1 MKICKKIKTAVMA
14 LCLVIGMCAVSTPQT
29 VHAEY
34 GDNAYAFMTQLQSNY
49 PYRQVNSSNG
59 MLSGAEEWLKA
70 QIVTMGYEY
79 MVQPFTKTSS
89 DGVTPCYG
97 ENLIFSKQGT
107 SDRVIVIGAH
117 YDCVEQTF
125 GTDDNASGVGVLLEL
140 ASIYSTKESPYTIRF
155 ILFSAEEPGCLGSQY
170 YVENLSQEERDRIA
184 CMINIDTIAAGDNM
198 YLYGGTVDGDGNIV
212 QDWAVYQAQSA
223 ADLLGLNM
231 SFHPDVNDSFPTP
244 TKATASDQMAF
255 ANAGIPYIY
264 CEASNWNGE
273 PYTNFYETSN
283 SAVVGGTVMHN
294 AEYDNLT
301 FIENTFGTRA
311 YDHLQAYT
319 KLIDY
324 LLENMEEG
332 EYTAGYTFEDTNTK
346 ATTTDSVYFREKPTQ
361 YSQAIELLDAGT
373 EVTVTGYH
381 ASWCRVEVDGQ
392 EGYIK
397 TDYLTMDENA
407 ENGSEE
413 AVSEDS
419 SEEASSE
426 NESEAASDVELETGT
441 EEEAPSEAV
450 SENESE
456 KATAK
461 NESSKNEISSADAN
475 SSENAAASN
484 SGSSSQSVSGSQ
496 SDSTDVVTKVMNQ
509 LKSDPSTLRIVL
521 IAIIVII
528 GIWLC
533 VFIALRRKKN
543 AQEEDVSDGSIATVK
558 KVEQAEDSFEEEVTK
573 EKAQKEAAMERAV
586 SKKPVREKKAPSKE
600 ISDSDGFESS
610 ASKSNDSDT
619 GFANP
624 NKNKGEEKQ

>member
-1 MKICKKIKTAVMA
+1 MKICKRIKATVLA
-14 LCLVIGMCAVSTPQT
+14 LCLVIGMCAVSFPQT

-34 GDNAYAFMTQLQSNY
+34 GDNAYAFMKQLQSNY

-70 QIVTMGYEY
+70 QIATMGYEY
-79 MVQPFTKTSS
+79 MAQPFTMTSA

-97 ENLIFSKQGT
+97 ENLIFSKQGA
-107 SDRVIVIGAH
+107 SDRVIVVGAH

-170 YVENLSQEERDRIA
+170 YVDNLSQEERDRIA

-198 YLYGGTVDGDGNIV
+198 YLYGGTVDDSGSIV

-223 ADLLGLNM
+223 ADLLGIDM

-244 TKATASDQMAF
+244 TKATASDQMPF
-255 ANAGIPYIY
+255 ANVGIPYIY

-273 PYTNFYETSN
+273 PYTNFYQTSN
-283 SAVVGGTVMHN
+283 SAVDGGTIMHK

-311 YDHLQAYT
+311 YEHLQAYA
-319 KLIDY
+319 KLLDY
-324 LLENMEEG
+324 LLENMKEG
-332 EYTAGYTFEDTNTK
+332 EYATGYTFEDTNTK
-346 ATTTDSVYFREKPTQ
+346 ATTTSSVYLRERPTQ
-361 YSQAIELLDAGT
+361 YSPSVTLLDADT

-397 TDYLTMDENA
+397 TDYLTMEDEIASKEDESSEEESENA
-407 ENGSEE
+407 SEEASKEAESSMSEESSSEAAENESEE
-413 AVSEDS
+413 AVSESES
-419 SEEASSE
+419 SESESFKNEASK
-426 NESEAASDVELETGT
+426 NETVSEAAS
-441 EEEAPSEAV
+441 
-450 SENESE
+450 SE
-456 KATAK
+456 KETDGAL
-461 NESSKNEISSADAN
+461 SQSA
-475 SSENAAASN
+475 
-484 SGSSSQSVSGSQ
+484 SSQNASAPEADSQ
-496 SDSTDVVTKVMNQ
+496 NTVEKIIDQ
-509 LKSDPSTLRIVL
+509 LKNDPYTLRIVL
-521 IAIIVII
+521 IAAIIII

-543 AQEEDVSDGSIATVK
+543 AQK
-558 KVEQAEDSFEEEVTK
+558 NEDSNGASNSSEETL
-573 EKAQKEAAMERAV
+573 
-586 SKKPVREKKAPSKE
+586 KKAKRADM
-600 ISDSDGFESS
+600 SDS
-610 ASKSNDSDT
+610 KDSDN
-619 GFANP
+619 GFADP
-624 NKNKGEEKQ
+624 DKNRDEK

>member
-1 MKICKKIKTAVMA
+1 
-14 LCLVIGMCAVSTPQT
+14 MCAVSFPQT

-34 GDNAYAFMTQLQSNY
+34 GDNAYAFMKQLQSNY

-70 QIVTMGYEY
+70 QIATMGYEY
-79 MVQPFTKTSS
+79 MAQPFTMTSA

-97 ENLIFSKQGT
+97 ENLIFSKQGA
-107 SDRVIVIGAH
+107 SDRVIVVGAH

-170 YVENLSQEERDRIA
+170 YVDNLSQEERDRIA

-198 YLYGGTVDGDGNIV
+198 YLYGGTVDDSGSIV

-223 ADLLGLNM
+223 ADLLGIDM

-244 TKATASDQMAF
+244 TKATASDQMPF
-255 ANAGIPYIY
+255 ANVGIPYIY

-273 PYTNFYETSN
+273 PYTNFYQTSN
-283 SAVVGGTVMHN
+283 SAVDGGTIMHK

-311 YDHLQAYT
+311 YEHLQAYA
-319 KLIDY
+319 KLLDY
-324 LLENMEEG
+324 LLENMKEG
-332 EYTAGYTFEDTNTK
+332 EYATGYTFEDTNTK
-346 ATTTDSVYFREKPTQ
+346 ATTTSSVYLRERPTQ
-361 YSQAIELLDAGT
+361 YSPSVTLLDADT

-397 TDYLTMDENA
+397 TDYLTMEDEIASKEDESSEEESENA
-407 ENGSEE
+407 SEEASKEAESSMSDESSSEAAENESEE
-413 AVSEDS
+413 AVSES
-419 SEEASSE
+419 ESSESESFKNEASKNETVSEEASSE
-426 NESEAASDVELETGT
+426 KETDG
-441 EEEAPSEAV
+441 ALSQ
-450 SENESE
+450 
-456 KATAK
+456 
-461 NESSKNEISSADAN
+461 SA
-475 SSENAAASN
+475 
-484 SGSSSQSVSGSQ
+484 SSQNASAPEADSQ
-496 SDSTDVVTKVMNQ
+496 NTVEKIIDQ
-509 LKSDPSTLRIVL
+509 LKNDPYTLRIVL
-521 IAIIVII
+521 IAAIIII

-543 AQEEDVSDGSIATVK
+543 AQK
-558 KVEQAEDSFEEEVTK
+558 NEDSNGTSNSSEETL
-573 EKAQKEAAMERAV
+573 
-586 SKKPVREKKAPSKE
+586 KKAKRADM
-600 ISDSDGFESS
+600 SDS
-610 ASKSNDSDT
+610 KDSDN
-619 GFANP
+619 GFADP
-624 NKNKGEEKQ
+624 DKNKDEK

>member
-1 MKICKKIKTAVMA
+1 MKICKKIKAAVMA
-14 LCLVIGMCAVSTPQT
+14 LCLVIGMCAGSLPQT

-59 MLSGAEEWLKA
+59 MLAGAEEWLKA

-79 MVQPFTKTSS
+79 MAQPFTMISA
-89 DGVTPCYG
+89 DGITPCYG
-97 ENLIFSKQGT
+97 ENLIFSKQGA

-140 ASIYSTKESPYTIRF
+140 ASIYSTKESPYTLRF
-155 ILFSAEEPGCLGSQY
+155 ILFSAEEPGCLGSRY
-170 YVENLSQEERDRIA
+170 YVDNLSQEERDRIA
-184 CMINIDTIAAGDNM
+184 CMINIDTLAAGDNM
-198 YLYGGTVDGDGNIV
+198 YLYGGNVDESGSIV

-223 ADLLGLNM
+223 AELLGLDM

-255 ANAGIPYIY
+255 AQAGIPYIY

-283 SAVVGGTVMHN
+283 PAVVGGTVMHN
-294 AEYDNLT
+294 PDYDNLT

-311 YDHLQAYT
+311 YEHLQAYA
-319 KLIDY
+319 KLLDY
-324 LLENMEEG
+324 LLENMKEG
-332 EYTAGYTFEDTNTK
+332 EYTTGYDFEDTDTK
-346 ATTTDSVYFREKPTQ
+346 ATTTDSVYLRERPTQ
-361 YSQAIELLDAGT
+361 YSPSITLLDANT

-381 ASWCRVEVDGQ
+381 TSWCRVEVDGQ

-397 TDYLTMDENA
+397 TDYLTMDANA

-413 AVSEDS
+413 ESSEAM
-419 SEEASSE
+419 SEEALSE
-426 NESEAASDVELETGT
+426 NESEAVSEAESENGFEVESETGT
-441 EEEAPSEAV
+441 AEDLSSEAV
-450 SENESE
+450 SETESVEAATENE
-456 KATAK
+456 A
-461 NESSKNEISSADAN
+461 SKNEASSADAN
-475 SSENAAASN
+475 ASEKETAAASN
-484 SGSSSQSVSGSQ
+484 SDASNASASSQSVSGSQ
-496 SDSTDVVTKVMNQ
+496 SDSTNVVTKVMDQ
-509 LKSDPSTLRIVL
+509 LKNDPSTLRIVL
-521 IAIIVII
+521 IAVIVII

-543 AQEEDVSDGSIATVK
+543 AQEETDEVAKSKPTQSTTVQKTQQPSNGSTATAK
-558 KVEQAEDSFEEEVTK
+558 NVEQVKDLFDENA
-573 EKAQKEAAMERAV
+573 
-586 SKKPVREKKAPSKE
+586 
-600 ISDSDGFESS
+600 SDAKTSDH
-610 ASKSNDSDT
+610 

-624 NKNKGEEKQ
+624 NKKEEE

>member
-1 MKICKKIKTAVMA
+1 MKICKRIKATVLA
-14 LCLVIGMCAVSTPQT
+14 LCLVIGMCAVSFPQT

-34 GDNAYAFMTQLQSNY
+34 GDNAYAFMKQLQSNY

-70 QIVTMGYEY
+70 QIATMGYEY
-79 MVQPFTKTSS
+79 MAQPFTMTSA

-97 ENLIFSKQGT
+97 ENLIFSKQGA
-107 SDRVIVIGAH
+107 SDRVIVVGAH

-170 YVENLSQEERDRIA
+170 YVDNISQEERDRIA

-198 YLYGGTVDGDGNIV
+198 YLYGGTVDDSGSIV

-223 ADLLGLNM
+223 ADLLGIDM

-244 TKATASDQMAF
+244 TKATASDQMPF
-255 ANAGIPYIY
+255 ANVGIPYIY

-273 PYTNFYETSN
+273 PYTNFYQTSN
-283 SAVVGGTVMHN
+283 SAVDGGTIMHK

-311 YDHLQAYT
+311 YEHLQAYA
-319 KLIDY
+319 KLLDY
-324 LLENMEEG
+324 LLENMKEG
-332 EYTAGYTFEDTNTK
+332 EYATGYTFEDTNTK
-346 ATTTDSVYFREKPTQ
+346 ATTTSSVYLRERPTQ
-361 YSQAIELLDAGT
+361 YSPSVTLLDADT

-397 TDYLTMDENA
+397 TDYLTMEDEIASKEDESSEEESENA
-407 ENGSEE
+407 SEEASKEAESSMSEESSSEAAENESEE
-413 AVSEDS
+413 AVSESES
-419 SEEASSE
+419 SESESFKNEASK
-426 NESEAASDVELETGT
+426 NETVSEAAS
-441 EEEAPSEAV
+441 
-450 SENESE
+450 SE
-456 KATAK
+456 KETDGAL
-461 NESSKNEISSADAN
+461 SQSA
-475 SSENAAASN
+475 
-484 SGSSSQSVSGSQ
+484 SSQNASAPEADSQ
-496 SDSTDVVTKVMNQ
+496 NTVEKIIDQ
-509 LKSDPSTLRIVL
+509 LKNDPYTLRIVL
-521 IAIIVII
+521 IAAIIII

-543 AQEEDVSDGSIATVK
+543 AQK
-558 KVEQAEDSFEEEVTK
+558 NEDSNGASNSSEETL
-573 EKAQKEAAMERAV
+573 
-586 SKKPVREKKAPSKE
+586 KKAKRADM
-600 ISDSDGFESS
+600 SDS
-610 ASKSNDSDT
+610 KDSDN
-619 GFANP
+619 GFADP
-624 NKNKGEEKQ
+624 DKNKDEK

>member
-1 MKICKKIKTAVMA
+1 MKICKRIKATVLA
-14 LCLVIGMCAVSTPQT
+14 LCLVIGMCAVSFPQT

-34 GDNAYAFMTQLQSNY
+34 GDNAYAFMKQLQSNY

-70 QIVTMGYEY
+70 QIATMGYEY
-79 MVQPFTKTSS
+79 MAQTFTMTSA

-97 ENLIFSKQGT
+97 ENLIFSKQGA
-107 SDRVIVIGAH
+107 SDRVIVVGAH

-170 YVENLSQEERDRIA
+170 YVDNLSQEERDRIA

-198 YLYGGTVDGDGNIV
+198 YLYGGTVDDSGNIV

-223 ADLLGLNM
+223 ADLLGIDM

-244 TKATASDQMAF
+244 TKATASDQMPF
-255 ANAGIPYIY
+255 ANVGIPYIY

-273 PYTNFYETSN
+273 PYTNFYQTSN
-283 SAVVGGTVMHN
+283 SAVNGGTIMHK

-311 YDHLQAYT
+311 YEHLQAYA
-319 KLIDY
+319 KLLDY
-324 LLENMEEG
+324 LLENMKEG
-332 EYTAGYTFEDTNTK
+332 EYATGYTFEDTNTK
-346 ATTTDSVYFREKPTQ
+346 ATTTSSVYLRERPTQ
-361 YSQAIELLDAGT
+361 YSPSVTLLDADT

-397 TDYLTMDENA
+397 TDYLTMEDEIASKEDESSEEESENA
-407 ENGSEE
+407 SEEASKEAESSMSEESSSEAAENESEE
-413 AVSEDS
+413 AVSESES
-419 SEEASSE
+419 SESESFKNEASK
-426 NESEAASDVELETGT
+426 NETVSEAAS
-441 EEEAPSEAV
+441 
-450 SENESE
+450 SE
-456 KATAK
+456 KETDGAL
-461 NESSKNEISSADAN
+461 SQSA
-475 SSENAAASN
+475 
-484 SGSSSQSVSGSQ
+484 SSQNASAPEADSQ
-496 SDSTDVVTKVMNQ
+496 NTVEKIIDQ
-509 LKSDPSTLRIVL
+509 LKNDPYTLRIVL
-521 IAIIVII
+521 IAAIIII

-543 AQEEDVSDGSIATVK
+543 AQK
-558 KVEQAEDSFEEEVTK
+558 NEDSNGASNSSEETL
-573 EKAQKEAAMERAV
+573 
-586 SKKPVREKKAPSKE
+586 KKAKRADM
-600 ISDSDGFESS
+600 SDS
-610 ASKSNDSDT
+610 KDSDN
-619 GFANP
+619 GFADP
-624 NKNKGEEKQ
+624 DKNKDEK

>member
-1 MKICKKIKTAVMA
+1 MKICKRIKATVLA
-14 LCLVIGMCAVSTPQT
+14 LCLVIGMCAVSFPQT

-34 GDNAYAFMTQLQSNY
+34 GDNAYAFMKQLQSNY

-70 QIVTMGYEY
+70 QIATMGYEY
-79 MVQPFTKTSS
+79 MAQPFTMTSA

-97 ENLIFSKQGT
+97 ENLIFSKQGA
-107 SDRVIVIGAH
+107 SDRVIVVGAH

-170 YVENLSQEERDRIA
+170 YVDNLSQEERDRIA

-198 YLYGGTVDGDGNIV
+198 YLYGGTVDDSGNIV

-223 ADLLGLNM
+223 ADLLGIDM

-244 TKATASDQMAF
+244 TKATASDQMPF
-255 ANAGIPYIY
+255 ANVGIPYIY

-273 PYTNFYETSN
+273 PYTNFYQTSN
-283 SAVVGGTVMHN
+283 SAVDGGTIMHK

-311 YDHLQAYT
+311 YEHLQAYA
-319 KLIDY
+319 KLLDY
-324 LLENMEEG
+324 LLENMKEG
-332 EYTAGYTFEDTNTK
+332 EYATGYTFEDTNTK
-346 ATTTDSVYFREKPTQ
+346 ATTTSSVYLRERPTQ
-361 YSQAIELLDAGT
+361 YSPSVTLLDADT

-397 TDYLTMDENA
+397 TDYLTMEDEIASKEDESSEEESENA
-407 ENGSEE
+407 
-413 AVSEDS
+413 
-419 SEEASSE
+419 SEEASKEAESSMSEESSSEAAE
-426 NESEAASDVELETGT
+426 NESEG
-441 EEEAPSEAV
+441 AV
-450 SENESE
+450 SESESSESE
-456 KATAK
+456 SFK
-461 NESSKNEISSADAN
+461 NEASKNETVSEAA
-475 SSENAAASN
+475 SSEKETDGALSQSA
-484 SGSSSQSVSGSQ
+484 SSQNASAPEADSQ
-496 SDSTDVVTKVMNQ
+496 NTVEKIIDQ
-509 LKSDPSTLRIVL
+509 LKNDPYTLRIVL
-521 IAIIVII
+521 IAAIIII

-543 AQEEDVSDGSIATVK
+543 AQK
-558 KVEQAEDSFEEEVTK
+558 NEDSNGASNSSEETL
-573 EKAQKEAAMERAV
+573 
-586 SKKPVREKKAPSKE
+586 KKAKRADM
-600 ISDSDGFESS
+600 SDS
-610 ASKSNDSDT
+610 KDSDN
-619 GFANP
+619 GFADP
-624 NKNKGEEKQ
+624 DKNKDEK

>member
-1 MKICKKIKTAVMA
+1 MKICKRIKATVLA
-14 LCLVIGMCAVSTPQT
+14 LCLVIGMCAVSFPQT

-34 GDNAYAFMTQLQSNY
+34 GDNAYAFMKQLQSNY

-70 QIVTMGYEY
+70 QIATMGYEY
-79 MVQPFTKTSS
+79 MAQPFTMTSA

-97 ENLIFSKQGT
+97 ENLICSKQGA
-107 SDRVIVIGAH
+107 SDRVIVVGAH

-170 YVENLSQEERDRIA
+170 YVDNLSQEERDRIA

-198 YLYGGTVDGDGNIV
+198 YLYGGTVDDSGSIV

-223 ADLLGLNM
+223 ADLLGLDM

-244 TKATASDQMAF
+244 TKATASDQMPF
-255 ANAGIPYIY
+255 ANVGIPYIY

-273 PYTNFYETSN
+273 PYTNFYQTSN
-283 SAVVGGTVMHN
+283 SAVDGGTIMHK

-311 YDHLQAYT
+311 YEHLQAYA
-319 KLIDY
+319 KLLDY
-324 LLENMEEG
+324 LLENMKEG
-332 EYTAGYTFEDTNTK
+332 EYATGYTFEDTNTK
-346 ATTTDSVYFREKPTQ
+346 ATTTSSVYLRERPTQ
-361 YSQAIELLDAGT
+361 YSPSVTLLDADT

-397 TDYLTMDENA
+397 TDYLTMEDEIASKEDESSEEESENA
-407 ENGSEE
+407 SEEASKEAESSMSEESSSEAAENESEE
-413 AVSEDS
+413 AVSESES
-419 SEEASSE
+419 SESESFKNEASK
-426 NESEAASDVELETGT
+426 NETVSEAAS
-441 EEEAPSEAV
+441 
-450 SENESE
+450 SE
-456 KATAK
+456 KETDGAL
-461 NESSKNEISSADAN
+461 SQSA
-475 SSENAAASN
+475 
-484 SGSSSQSVSGSQ
+484 SSQNASAPEADSQ
-496 SDSTDVVTKVMNQ
+496 NTVEKIIDQ
-509 LKSDPSTLRIVL
+509 LKNDPYTLRIVL
-521 IAIIVII
+521 IAAIIII

-543 AQEEDVSDGSIATVK
+543 AQK
-558 KVEQAEDSFEEEVTK
+558 NEDSNGASNSSEETL
-573 EKAQKEAAMERAV
+573 
-586 SKKPVREKKAPSKE
+586 KKAKRADM
-600 ISDSDGFESS
+600 SDS
-610 ASKSNDSDT
+610 KDSDN
-619 GFANP
+619 GFADP
-624 NKNKGEEKQ
+624 DKNKDEK

>member
-1 MKICKKIKTAVMA
+1 MKICKRIKATVLA
-14 LCLVIGMCAVSTPQT
+14 LCLVIGMCAVSFPQT

-34 GDNAYAFMTQLQSNY
+34 GDNAYAFMKQLQSNY

-70 QIVTMGYEY
+70 QIATMGYEY
-79 MVQPFTKTSS
+79 MAQPFTMTSA

-97 ENLIFSKQGT
+97 ENLIFSKQGA
-107 SDRVIVIGAH
+107 SDRVIVVGAH

-170 YVENLSQEERDRIA
+170 YVDNLSQEERDRIA

-198 YLYGGTVDGDGNIV
+198 YLYGGTVDDSGSIV

-223 ADLLGLNM
+223 ADLLGIDM

-244 TKATASDQMAF
+244 TKATASDQMPF
-255 ANAGIPYIY
+255 ANVGIPYIY

-273 PYTNFYETSN
+273 PYTNFYQTSN
-283 SAVVGGTVMHN
+283 SAVDGGTIMHK

-311 YDHLQAYT
+311 YEHLQAYA
-319 KLIDY
+319 KLLDY
-324 LLENMEEG
+324 LLENMKEG
-332 EYTAGYTFEDTNTK
+332 EYATGYTFEDTNTK
-346 ATTTDSVYFREKPTQ
+346 ATTTSSVYLRERPTQ
-361 YSQAIELLDAGT
+361 YSPSVTLLDADT

-397 TDYLTMDENA
+397 TDYLTMEDEIASKEDESSEEESENA
-407 ENGSEE
+407 SEEASKEAESSMSEESSSEAAENESEE
-413 AVSEDS
+413 AVSESES
-419 SEEASSE
+419 SESESFKNEASK
-426 NESEAASDVELETGT
+426 NETVSEAAS
-441 EEEAPSEAV
+441 
-450 SENESE
+450 SE
-456 KATAK
+456 KETDGAL
-461 NESSKNEISSADAN
+461 SQSA
-475 SSENAAASN
+475 
-484 SGSSSQSVSGSQ
+484 SSQNASAPEADSQ
-496 SDSTDVVTKVMNQ
+496 NTVEKIIDQ
-509 LKSDPSTLRIVL
+509 LKNDPYTLRIVL
-521 IAIIVII
+521 IAAIVII

-543 AQEEDVSDGSIATVK
+543 AQK
-558 KVEQAEDSFEEEVTK
+558 NEDSNGASNSSEETL
-573 EKAQKEAAMERAV
+573 
-586 SKKPVREKKAPSKE
+586 KKAKRADM
-600 ISDSDGFESS
+600 SDS
-610 ASKSNDSDT
+610 KDSDN
-619 GFANP
+619 GFADP
-624 NKNKGEEKQ
+624 DKNKDEK

>member
-1 MKICKKIKTAVMA
+1 MKICKRIKATVLS
-14 LCLVIGMCAVSTPQT
+14 LCLIIGMCAASLPQT
-29 VHAEY
+29 VRAEY
-34 GDNAYAFMTQLQSNY
+34 GDNAYSFMKQLQSNY

-79 MVQPFTKTSS
+79 MAQPFTMTSA

-97 ENLIFSKQGT
+97 ENLIFSKQGA
-107 SDRVIVIGAH
+107 SDRVIVVGAH

-170 YVENLSQEERDRIA
+170 YVDNLSQEERDRIA

-198 YLYGGTVDGDGNIV
+198 YLYGGTVDDSGSIV

-223 ADLLGLNM
+223 ADLLGIDM

-244 TKATASDQMAF
+244 TKATASDQMPF
-255 ANAGIPYIY
+255 ANVGIPYIY

-273 PYTNFYETSN
+273 PYTNFYQTSN
-283 SAVVGGTVMHN
+283 SAVDGGTIMHK

-311 YDHLQAYT
+311 YEHLQAYA
-319 KLIDY
+319 KLLDY
-324 LLENMEEG
+324 LLENMKEG
-332 EYTAGYTFEDTNTK
+332 EYATGYTFEDTNTK
-346 ATTTDSVYFREKPTQ
+346 ATTTSSVYLRERPTQ
-361 YSQAIELLDAGT
+361 YSPSVTLLDADT

-397 TDYLTMDENA
+397 TDYLTMEDEIASKEDESSEEESENA
-407 ENGSEE
+407 SEEASKEAESSMSEESSSEAAENESEE
-413 AVSEDS
+413 AVSESES
-419 SEEASSE
+419 SESESFKNEASK
-426 NESEAASDVELETGT
+426 NETVSEAAS
-441 EEEAPSEAV
+441 
-450 SENESE
+450 SE
-456 KATAK
+456 KETDGAL
-461 NESSKNEISSADAN
+461 SQSA
-475 SSENAAASN
+475 
-484 SGSSSQSVSGSQ
+484 SSQNASAPEADSQ
-496 SDSTDVVTKVMNQ
+496 NTVEKIIDQ
-509 LKSDPSTLRIVL
+509 LKNDPYTLRIVL
-521 IAIIVII
+521 IAAIIII

-543 AQEEDVSDGSIATVK
+543 AQK
-558 KVEQAEDSFEEEVTK
+558 NEDSNGASNSSEETL
-573 EKAQKEAAMERAV
+573 
-586 SKKPVREKKAPSKE
+586 KKAKRADM
-600 ISDSDGFESS
+600 SDS
-610 ASKSNDSDT
+610 KDSDN
-619 GFANP
+619 GFADP
-624 NKNKGEEKQ
+624 DKNKDEK

>member
-1 MKICKKIKTAVMA
+1 MKICKRIKATVLA
-14 LCLVIGMCAVSTPQT
+14 LCLVIGMCAVSFPQT

-34 GDNAYAFMTQLQSNY
+34 GDNAYAFMKQLQSNY

-70 QIVTMGYEY
+70 QIATMGYEY
-79 MVQPFTKTSS
+79 MAQPFTMTSA

-97 ENLIFSKQGT
+97 ENLIFSKQGA
-107 SDRVIVIGAH
+107 SDRVIVVGAH

-170 YVENLSQEERDRIA
+170 YVDNLSQEERDRIA

-198 YLYGGTVDGDGNIV
+198 YLYGGTVDDSGSIV

-223 ADLLGLNM
+223 ADLLGIDM

-244 TKATASDQMAF
+244 TKATASDQMPF
-255 ANAGIPYIY
+255 ANVGIPYIY

-273 PYTNFYETSN
+273 PYTNFYQTSN
-283 SAVVGGTVMHN
+283 SAVDGGTIMHK

-311 YDHLQAYT
+311 YEHLQAYA
-319 KLIDY
+319 KLLDY
-324 LLENMEEG
+324 LLENMKEG
-332 EYTAGYTFEDTNTK
+332 EYATGYTFEDTNTK
-346 ATTTDSVYFREKPTQ
+346 ATTTSSVYLRERPTQ
-361 YSQAIELLDAGT
+361 YSPSVTLLDADT

-397 TDYLTMDENA
+397 TDYLTMEDEIASKEDESSEEESENA
-407 ENGSEE
+407 SEEASKEAESSMSEESSSEAAENESEE
-413 AVSEDS
+413 AVSESES
-419 SEEASSE
+419 SES
-426 NESEAASDVELETGT
+426 
-441 EEEAPSEAV
+441 
-450 SENESE
+450 
-456 KATAK
+456 
-461 NESSKNEISSADAN
+461 ESSKNEASKNETVSEAA
-475 SSENAAASN
+475 SSEKETDGALSQSA
-484 SGSSSQSVSGSQ
+484 SSQNASAPEADSQ
-496 SDSTDVVTKVMNQ
+496 NTVEKIIDQ
-509 LKSDPSTLRIVL
+509 LKNDPYTLRIVL
-521 IAIIVII
+521 IAAIIII

-543 AQEEDVSDGSIATVK
+543 AQK
-558 KVEQAEDSFEEEVTK
+558 NEDSNGASNSSEETL
-573 EKAQKEAAMERAV
+573 
-586 SKKPVREKKAPSKE
+586 KKAKRADM
-600 ISDSDGFESS
+600 SDS
-610 ASKSNDSDT
+610 KDSDN
-619 GFANP
+619 GFADP
-624 NKNKGEEKQ
+624 DKNKDEK

>member
-1 MKICKKIKTAVMA
+1 MKICKRIKATVLA
-14 LCLVIGMCAVSTPQT
+14 LCLVIGMCAVSFPQT

-34 GDNAYAFMTQLQSNY
+34 GDNAYAFMKQLQSNY

-70 QIVTMGYEY
+70 QIATMGYEY
-79 MVQPFTKTSS
+79 MAQPFTMTSA

-97 ENLIFSKQGT
+97 ENLIFSKQGA
-107 SDRVIVIGAH
+107 SDRVIVVGAH

-170 YVENLSQEERDRIA
+170 YVDNLSQEERDRIA

-198 YLYGGTVDGDGNIV
+198 YLYGGTVDDSGSIV

-223 ADLLGLNM
+223 ADLLGIDM

-244 TKATASDQMAF
+244 TKATASDQMPF
-255 ANAGIPYIY
+255 ANVGIPYIY

-273 PYTNFYETSN
+273 PYTNFYQTSN
-283 SAVVGGTVMHN
+283 SAVDGGTIMHK

-311 YDHLQAYT
+311 YEHLQAYA
-319 KLIDY
+319 KLLDY
-324 LLENMEEG
+324 LLENMKEG
-332 EYTAGYTFEDTNTK
+332 EYATGYTFEDTNTK
-346 ATTTDSVYFREKPTQ
+346 ATTTSSVYLRERPTQ
-361 YSQAIELLDAGT
+361 YSPSVTLLDADT

-397 TDYLTMDENA
+397 TDYLTMEDEIASKEDESSEEESENA
-407 ENGSEE
+407 SEEASKEAESSMSDESSSEAAENESEE
-413 AVSEDS
+413 AVSESES
-419 SEEASSE
+419 SESESFKNEASK
-426 NESEAASDVELETGT
+426 NETVSEAAS
-441 EEEAPSEAV
+441 
-450 SENESE
+450 SE
-456 KATAK
+456 KETDGAL
-461 NESSKNEISSADAN
+461 SQSA
-475 SSENAAASN
+475 
-484 SGSSSQSVSGSQ
+484 SSQNASAPEADSQ
-496 SDSTDVVTKVMNQ
+496 NTVEKIIDQ
-509 LKSDPSTLRIVL
+509 LKNDPYTLRIVL
-521 IAIIVII
+521 IAAIIII

-543 AQEEDVSDGSIATVK
+543 AQK
-558 KVEQAEDSFEEEVTK
+558 NEDSNGASNSSEETL
-573 EKAQKEAAMERAV
+573 
-586 SKKPVREKKAPSKE
+586 KKAKRADM
-600 ISDSDGFESS
+600 SDS
-610 ASKSNDSDT
+610 KDSDN
-619 GFANP
+619 GFADP
-624 NKNKGEEKQ
+624 DKNKDEK

>member
-1 MKICKKIKTAVMA
+1 MKICKRIKATVLA
-14 LCLVIGMCAVSTPQT
+14 LCLVIGMCAVSFPQT

-34 GDNAYAFMTQLQSNY
+34 GDNAYAFMKQLQSNY

-70 QIVTMGYEY
+70 QIATMGYEY
-79 MVQPFTKTSS
+79 MAQPFTMTSA

-97 ENLIFSKQGT
+97 ENLIFSKQGA
-107 SDRVIVIGAH
+107 SDRVIVVGAH

-170 YVENLSQEERDRIA
+170 YVDNLSQEERDRIA

-198 YLYGGTVDGDGNIV
+198 YLYGGTVDDSGSIV

-223 ADLLGLNM
+223 ADLLGIDM

-244 TKATASDQMAF
+244 TKATASDQMPF
-255 ANAGIPYIY
+255 ANVGIPYIY

-273 PYTNFYETSN
+273 PYTNFYQTSN
-283 SAVVGGTVMHN
+283 SAVNGGTIMHK

-311 YDHLQAYT
+311 YEHLQAYA
-319 KLIDY
+319 KLLDY
-324 LLENMEEG
+324 LLENMKEG
-332 EYTAGYTFEDTNTK
+332 EYATGYTFEDTNTK
-346 ATTTDSVYFREKPTQ
+346 ATTTSSVYLRERPTQ
-361 YSQAIELLDAGT
+361 YSPSVTLLDADT

-397 TDYLTMDENA
+397 TDYLTMEDEIASKEDESSEEESENA
-407 ENGSEE
+407 SEEASKEAESSMSEESSSEAAENESEE
-413 AVSEDS
+413 AVSESES
-419 SEEASSE
+419 SES
-426 NESEAASDVELETGT
+426 
-441 EEEAPSEAV
+441 
-450 SENESE
+450 
-456 KATAK
+456 
-461 NESSKNEISSADAN
+461 ESSKNEASKNETVSEAA
-475 SSENAAASN
+475 SSEKETDGALSQSA
-484 SGSSSQSVSGSQ
+484 SSQNASAPEADSQ
-496 SDSTDVVTKVMNQ
+496 NTVEKIIDQ
-509 LKSDPSTLRIVL
+509 LKNDPYTLRIVL
-521 IAIIVII
+521 IAAIIII

-543 AQEEDVSDGSIATVK
+543 AQK
-558 KVEQAEDSFEEEVTK
+558 NEDSNGASNSSEETL
-573 EKAQKEAAMERAV
+573 
-586 SKKPVREKKAPSKE
+586 KKAKRADM
-600 ISDSDGFESS
+600 SDS
-610 ASKSNDSDT
+610 KDSDNGLRIKIKT
-619 GFANP
+619 KNKKIKTQ
-624 NKNKGEEKQ
+624 NKNENRCILMYFKKIIVQARTAF

>member
-1 MKICKKIKTAVMA
+1 MKICKRIKATVLA
-14 LCLVIGMCAVSTPQT
+14 LCLVIGMCAVSFPQT

-34 GDNAYAFMTQLQSNY
+34 GDNAYAFMKQLQSNY

-70 QIVTMGYEY
+70 QIATMGYEY
-79 MVQPFTKTSS
+79 MAQPFTMTSA

-97 ENLIFSKQGT
+97 ENLIFSKQGA
-107 SDRVIVIGAH
+107 SDRVIVVGAH

-170 YVENLSQEERDRIA
+170 YVDNLSQEERDRIA

-198 YLYGGTVDGDGNIV
+198 YLYGGTVDDSGSIV

-223 ADLLGLNM
+223 ADLLGIDM

-244 TKATASDQMAF
+244 TKATASDQMPF
-255 ANAGIPYIY
+255 ANVGIPYIY

-273 PYTNFYETSN
+273 PYTNFYQTSN
-283 SAVVGGTVMHN
+283 SAVNGGTIMHK

-311 YDHLQAYT
+311 YEHLQAYA
-319 KLIDY
+319 KLLDY
-324 LLENMEEG
+324 LLENMKEG
-332 EYTAGYTFEDTNTK
+332 EYATGYTFEDTNTK
-346 ATTTDSVYFREKPTQ
+346 ATTTSSVYLRERPTQ
-361 YSQAIELLDAGT
+361 YSPSVTLLDADT

-397 TDYLTMDENA
+397 TDYLTMEDEIASKEDESSEEESENA
-407 ENGSEE
+407 
-413 AVSEDS
+413 
-419 SEEASSE
+419 SEEASKEAESSMSEESSSEAAE
-426 NESEAASDVELETGT
+426 NESEED
-441 EEEAPSEAV
+441 V
-450 SENESE
+450 SESESSESE
-456 KATAK
+456 SFK
-461 NESSKNEISSADAN
+461 NEASKNETVSEAA
-475 SSENAAASN
+475 SSEKETDGALSQSA
-484 SGSSSQSVSGSQ
+484 SSQNASAPEADSQ
-496 SDSTDVVTKVMNQ
+496 NTVEKIIDQ
-509 LKSDPSTLRIVL
+509 LKNDPYTLRIVL
-521 IAIIVII
+521 IAAIIII

-543 AQEEDVSDGSIATVK
+543 AQK
-558 KVEQAEDSFEEEVTK
+558 NEDSNGASNSSEETL
-573 EKAQKEAAMERAV
+573 
-586 SKKPVREKKAPSKE
+586 KKAKRADM
-600 ISDSDGFESS
+600 SDS
-610 ASKSNDSDT
+610 KDSDN
-619 GFANP
+619 GFADP
-624 NKNKGEEKQ
+624 DKNKDEK